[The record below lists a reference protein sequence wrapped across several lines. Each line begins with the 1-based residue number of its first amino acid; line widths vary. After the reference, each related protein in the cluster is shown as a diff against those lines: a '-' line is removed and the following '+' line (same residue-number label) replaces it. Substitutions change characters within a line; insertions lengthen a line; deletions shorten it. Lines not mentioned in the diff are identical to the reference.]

1 MKIAIPVNEK
11 KKNADVDRRFGRA
24 PFFAIY
30 DVGTKEFSY
39 VENSQN
45 LNSAQGAGIQSAENI
60 VKAGAEVLLTSSCGP
75 KAFRVLAAS
84 DVKVITGVF
93 GNVEEALKK
102 YEAGEYKAAEGADV
116 EGHWV

>member
-1 MKIAIPVNEK
+1 MKIAIPVSEK
-11 KKNADVDRRFGRA
+11 KSNGEIDRRFGRA
-24 PFFAIY
+24 PFFAIF
-30 DVGTKEFSY
+30 DAETREFAY
-39 VENSQN
+39 VENTQN

-75 KAFRVLAAS
+75 KAFKVLAAS

-93 GNVEEALKK
+93 GNVDDAIKK
-102 YEAGEYKAAEGADV
+102 FEAGEYKAADGADV